1 MNDTLIDRV
10 MMDCPMCDEEHLV
23 EKWVRTSKVTIK
35 GESVEYLETYYK
47 CTEDDE
53 SFVFIPAKLMNEN
66 LLVARDAY
74 RSAHG
79 LLTSQEIVQL
89 RKRYGLTQKEFALL
103 LGWGEITVT
112 RYETKQIQDETHDN
126 LMKVARDNALEA
138 RNLLVRNR
146 ASFESARYE
155 EILEVI
161 NNEVERTSVV
171 YFAKQKIK
179 ARHIAYQGNKEATG
193 GARLDI
199 DKVRN
204 MMLFFASKCQ
214 NLYKVKLMKLLWFAD
229 ALFCQRYNTSMSG
242 LVYQHMPMGALPIVH
257 NDLMEL
263 VPVETIV
270 DDYSQLESYR
280 VLPCPDFSEDVFSTD
295 ERDVL
300 YAVMRKFKSYTG
312 KEIANYMHEEAAYTQ
327 TKNREIIPFSLAK
340 KVRPF

>member
-1 MNDTLIDRV
+1 MTLKDATEGKEYKEVCLDR
-10 MMDCPMCDEEHLV
+10 L
-23 EKWVRTSKVTIK
+23 
-35 GESVEYLETYYK
+35 
-47 CTEDDE
+47 
-53 SFVFIPAKLMNEN
+53 
-66 LLVARDAY
+66 
-74 RSAHG
+74 
-79 LLTSQEIVQL
+79 
-89 RKRYGLTQKEFALL
+89 QKAAAL
-103 LGWGEITVT
+103 
-112 RYETKQIQDETHDN
+112 
-126 LMKVARDNALEA
+126 
-138 RNLLVRNR
+138 
-146 ASFESARYE
+146 RYE

-280 VLPCPDFSEDVFSTD
+280 VLPCPDVIQPQP
-295 ERDVL
+295 RL
-300 YAVMRKFKSYTG
+300 
-312 KEIANYMHEEAAYTQ
+312 
-327 TKNREIIPFSLAK
+327 
-340 KVRPF
+340 